1 MLDVIG
7 PVVVRA
13 SGRWVW
19 GKLKIYIMFQIF
31 CSSLL
36 QPPIALT
43 ANLPL
48 AALGTPI
55 HTATMH
61 APPPPEGWTGSEGA
75 ACREEE
81 ERIVSS

>member
-1 MLDVIG
+1 MFLHKKMLDVIG

-55 HTATMH
+55 HMATTH
-61 APPPPEGWTGSEGA
+61 AP
-75 ACREEE
+75 
-81 ERIVSS
+81 